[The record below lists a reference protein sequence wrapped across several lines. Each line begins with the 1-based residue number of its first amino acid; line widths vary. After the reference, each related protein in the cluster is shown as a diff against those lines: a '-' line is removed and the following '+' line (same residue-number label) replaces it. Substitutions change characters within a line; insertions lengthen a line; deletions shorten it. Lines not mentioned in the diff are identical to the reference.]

1 MPLFAPPQE
10 NPEYLKNQIITY
22 IGNKRSLLGY
32 IADALETVRDELGKE
47 RLTMAD
53 LFSGSGIVAR
63 LFKGYAS
70 ELIVNDIEPYS
81 TLINSCYLTNR
92 SQVDWALLEQTLH
105 ELNWRILE
113 HWGPGFISELY
124 APQKEHRIQRGER
137 VFYTV
142 RNANFIDTARREIA
156 ALPQDIQKFFLGPL
170 LTEAS
175 IHVNTAGIFKGF
187 YKNAEGIG
195 QYGGTGQNALL
206 RIRGDISL
214 SLPILSNY
222 ECDCQILEM
231 DAAEASKSIGHTLD
245 LVYLDPPYNQHPYG
259 SNYFMLN
266 TILSYKRP
274 EKISQVSGIP
284 EGWNHSDYNKKQKA
298 KNVFF
303 DLIRGIDSR
312 YILISYNSEGFISYD
327 EITEC
332 LSSLG
337 TLKTVSLDYNTF
349 RGCRNLNNRDIH
361 VQEHLFLL
369 KREH

>member
-1 MPLFAPPQE
+1 MVAPQE
-10 NPEYLKNQIITY
+10 NPDYLKSQIITY

-32 IADALETVRDELGKE
+32 ISDALETVRDDLGQE
-47 RLTMAD
+47 RLSMAD

-81 TLINSCYLTNR
+81 TLINSCYLANR
-92 SQVDWALLEQTLH
+92 SEVDWPLLEKTFQDLH
-105 ELNWRILE
+105 WRILE

-124 APQKEHRIQRGER
+124 APKKEARIQRGER
-137 VFYTV
+137 VFYTI
-142 RNANFIDTARREIA
+142 RNANYIDTARREIA
-156 ALPQDIQKFFLGPL
+156 ALPQDIQKFFLAPL

-187 YKNAEGIG
+187 YKNADGIG
-195 QYGGTGQNALL
+195 QYGGTGRNALE
-206 RIRGDISL
+206 RIQGDITL
-214 SLPILSNY
+214 KLPVLSNF
-222 ECDCQILEM
+222 ECNYRILQM
-231 DAAEASKSIGHTLD
+231 DAAEAAKAIGHTVD

-266 TILSYKRP
+266 TILSYQKP
-274 EKISQVSGIP
+274 EKISAVSGIP

-298 KNVFF
+298 KTVFF
-303 DLIRGIDSR
+303 DLIQNIDCR
-312 YILISYNSEGFISYD
+312 YLLISYNSEGFISFD
-327 EITEC
+327 EITEF
-332 LSSLG
+332 LSTLG

-349 RGCRNLNNRDIH
+349 RGCRNLNSRDLH

-369 KREH
+369 KRER